1 MAFLRTAFWFIC
13 FFLTLILYTPLML
26 VAALMCRLGKA
37 EQARRLVRP
46 CVWLWCK
53 MRLVLAGVRVTVTGR
68 ENIPKGRAVI
78 FTPNHQ
84 GNFDIPVMLTSLD
97 APHGMLAKAETKK
110 IPFVR
115 TWMRVLGCVFVDRE
129 DTRSAMHSLTECTKE
144 LEAGHSLIVF
154 PEGTRSKGGPMGEFK
169 QGAFRMACRAK
180 APVVPVSI
188 DGTYRVM
195 EANGGLIRPAH
206 VRVKILEPI
215 ETEGLSRAEQK
226 TLHVTTADAIAR
238 ANAGA

>member
-1 MAFLRTAFWFIC
+1 MTVIRTAVWFVC
-13 FFLTLILYTPLML
+13 FFITLVFYTPLML
-26 VAALMCRLGKA
+26 LAALLCRLGKENA
-37 EQARRLVRP
+37 ARRITRP
-46 CVWLWCK
+46 FVWLWCK

-68 ENIPKGRAVI
+68 ENIPAGRAVI

-97 APHGMLAKAETKK
+97 APHGMLAKAETNK

-115 TWMRVLGCVFVDRE
+115 IWMRVIGCVFVDRE
-129 DTRSAMHSLTECTKE
+129 DARSAMHALTECTQR
-144 LEAGHSLIVF
+144 LENGQSLIVF

-180 APVVPVSI
+180 APVVPVAI

-195 EANGGLIRPAH
+195 EANGGLIRPAG
-206 VRVKILEPI
+206 VRVQILPPI
-215 ETEGLSRAEQK
+215 ETAGLSRAEQK
-226 TLHVTTADAIAR
+226 TLHERAAAAIAR
-238 ANAGA
+238 ANEGA